1 MGACCLDNSGDQQ
14 HNQGRLKENDVV
26 SRSLQSICAD
36 PRARSRRRK
45 GDPMTTA
52 KGSILAICSLLVA
65 LSWSGSIQAQLIK
78 INVGYSAI
86 SGDALPAWVAKDAG
100 LFEKNGL
107 DVQLVFFTGG
117 TTAVMALVSADTPI
131 AQLAGPAVVN
141 SVMAGSDATLLV
153 GGVTSLNYYLLS
165 RADIKTPEQL
175 KGGTV
180 AISRFGSASD
190 FIARYALSKI
200 GLNPGKDVTLV
211 QIGSTTARVDATLT
225 GRVQATVVNPP
236 ASIIAQKR
244 GMNILADLPKL
255 GLVYQHT
262 AVATTK
268 KYIREHSDVVRRY
281 VKSQVDAVHR
291 IYTDKEASIRAL
303 ARYIGRNVEREV
315 LEKTSENLLNESVL
329 PRKQYPSVEGLKTIL
344 ASEPKGKSFKPED
357 FFDASFVKELDQN
370 GYIEGLYKKR

>member
-1 MGACCLDNSGDQQ
+1 MS
-14 HNQGRLKENDVV
+14 
-26 SRSLQSICAD
+26 
-36 PRARSRRRK
+36 
-45 GDPMTTA
+45 MTRITA
-52 KGSILAICSLLVA
+52 VASYFLALV
-65 LSWSGSIQAQLIK
+65 LVWSHSAAAQMTR

-86 SGDALPAWVAKDAG
+86 SGDAMPAWIAKDAG
-100 LFEKNGL
+100 IFEKNGL

-165 RADIKTPEQL
+165 RSEIKTPEQL

-200 GLNPGKDVTLV
+200 GLAPGKDVTLV

-244 GMNILADLPKL
+244 GMNVLADLPKL

-262 AVATTK
+262 AAATTK
-268 KYIREHSDVVRRY
+268 KYIREHPDIVRRY
-281 VKSQVDAVHR
+281 VKSQIEAVHR
-291 IYTDKEASIRAL
+291 IYSDKEAAVRAL
-303 ARYIGRNVEREV
+303 ARFIGRTVEREV
-315 LEKTSENLLNESVL
+315 LEKTWENMLSESVL
-329 PRKQYPSVEGLKTIL
+329 PKKQYPSVEGLKTIL
-344 ASEPKGKSFKPED
+344 AAEPKGKSFKPED
-357 FFDASFVKELDQN
+357 FFDANFVRELDKN
-370 GYIEGLYKKR
+370 GFTDALYKKR

>member
-1 MGACCLDNSGDQQ
+1 MSMT
-14 HNQGRLKENDVV
+14 R
-26 SRSLQSICAD
+26 
-36 PRARSRRRK
+36 
-45 GDPMTTA
+45 TTA
-52 KGSILAICSLLVA
+52 VASYFLALV
-65 LSWSGSIQAQLIK
+65 LVWSHSAAAQMTR

-86 SGDALPAWVAKDAG
+86 SGDAMPAWIAKDAG
-100 LFEKNGL
+100 IFEKNGL

-165 RADIKTPEQL
+165 RSEIKTPEQL

-200 GLNPGKDVTLV
+200 GLAPGKDVTLV

-244 GMNILADLPKL
+244 GMNVLADLPKL

-262 AVATTK
+262 AAATTK
-268 KYIREHSDVVRRY
+268 KYIREHPDIVRRY
-281 VKSQVDAVHR
+281 VKSQIEAVHR
-291 IYTDKEASIRAL
+291 IYSDKEAAVRAL
-303 ARYIGRNVEREV
+303 ARFIGRTVEREV
-315 LEKTSENLLNESVL
+315 LEKTWENMLSESVL
-329 PRKQYPSVEGLKTIL
+329 PKKQYPSVEGLKTIL
-344 ASEPKGKSFKPED
+344 AAEPKGKSFKPED
-357 FFDASFVKELDQN
+357 FFDANFVRELDKN
-370 GYIEGLYKKR
+370 GFTDALYKKR

>member
-1 MGACCLDNSGDQQ
+1 MN
-14 HNQGRLKENDVV
+14 VT
-26 SRSLQSICAD
+26 
-36 PRARSRRRK
+36 PRIS
-45 GDPMTTA
+45 
-52 KGSILAICSLLVA
+52 AICLLL
-65 LSWSGSIQAQLIK
+65 LSVIWNSPAQGQLTK

-100 LFEKNGL
+100 IFEKNGL
-107 DVQLVFFTGG
+107 DVELVFFTGG

-141 SVMAGSDATLLV
+141 SVIAGSDSTLLA

-165 RADIKTPEQL
+165 RSEIKTPEQL
-175 KGGTV
+175 KGGSV

-200 GLNPGKDVTLV
+200 GLNPGKDVTIV

-244 GMNILADLPKL
+244 GMNVLADLPKL

-262 AVATTK
+262 AAATTK
-268 KYIREHSDVVRRY
+268 RYIRERPDVVRRY
-281 VKSQVDAVHR
+281 VKSQLDAVHY
-291 IYTDKEASIRAL
+291 IYTNKEGSIKAL
-303 ARYIGRNVEREV
+303 ARFIGRNVERDV
-315 LEKTSENLLNESVL
+315 LEKTWENLLSEAVL
-329 PRKQYPSVEGLKTIL
+329 PKKQYPSVEGLKTIL
-344 ASEPKGKSFKPED
+344 AAEPKGKSYKPED
-357 FFDASFVKELDQN
+357 FFDATFVREFDKS
-370 GYIEGLYKKR
+370 GYTDGLYKKR